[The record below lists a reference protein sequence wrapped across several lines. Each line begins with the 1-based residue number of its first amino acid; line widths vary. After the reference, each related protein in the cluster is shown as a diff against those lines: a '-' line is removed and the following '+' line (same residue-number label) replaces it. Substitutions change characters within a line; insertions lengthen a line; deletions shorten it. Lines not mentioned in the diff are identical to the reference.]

1 MDWRFRKHIWQCA
14 CGTDI
19 KHNAH
24 NSDIGTG
31 HIWNKSTVL
40 IYIQK
45 HSAHIYT
52 KAQCSHIYKSTVL
65 THIQKH
71 SAHTYTKAQCS
82 HIYKSTVLTFTKT
95 QLTLVH
101 CTLYTQHV
109 TFGKVYTVTNTT
121 IPFIFHN
128 HKVSIEDNNTQAT
141 IDDVM
146 ALNFFYSLLKNAQL
160 DTTTT
165 QFTMHR
171 NKKIMYHLTR

>member
-1 MDWRFRKHIWQCA
+1 ML
-14 CGTDI
+14 T
-19 KHNAH
+19 
-24 NSDIGTG
+24 
-31 HIWNKSTVL
+31 
-40 IYIQK
+40 YIQK

-71 SAHTYTKAQCS
+71 SAHIYTKAQCS
-82 HIYKSTVLTFTKT
+82 HKYKSTVLTYIQKHIWNKSTVLTFTKA

-165 QFTMHR
+165 QFTMYR